1 MNIWHDISA
10 SRITPEDFIACIEI
24 SKGGK
29 NKYELDKETGMLIL
43 DRVLYT
49 ATHYPANYGFIPR
62 TYAGDGDP
70 LDVLVLCQES
80 ILPLT
85 LVRCYPIGVITMLD
99 QGKLDEKIIAIPFK
113 DPTYNSYHDVS
124 ELPSHIFTE
133 MSHFFTVY
141 KNLEQ
146 KETMVDEV
154 RGAEDAKKVIQKCL
168 NVITEKCVLFNFDYA
183 LFNICPFGL
192 SCRVEVAA
200 LQDIDPGCESIIIF
214 CKKVCCCLS
223 SRKESFKYHVI
234 SVTFV
239 IIEEVEEFGDGSFS
253 RFDLQRSHL

>member
-1 MNIWHDISA
+1 MNIWHDISP
-10 SRITPEDFIACIEI
+10 SRITAEDFIAVIEI
-24 SKGGK
+24 EKGSKK
-29 NKYELDKETGMLIL
+29 KYELDKETGSLIL
-43 DRVLYT
+43 DRILYT
-49 ATHYPANYGFIPR
+49 STHYPANYGLIPR
-62 TYAGDGDP
+62 TYADDNDP
-70 LDVLVLCQES
+70 LDVLVLCSEVIQ
-80 ILPLT
+80 PLS

-168 NVITEKCVLFNFDYA
+168 DQYIEKF
-183 LFNICPFGL
+183 
-192 SCRVEVAA
+192 CR
-200 LQDIDPGCESIIIF
+200 
-214 CKKVCCCLS
+214 
-223 SRKESFKYHVI
+223 
-234 SVTFV
+234 
-239 IIEEVEEFGDGSFS
+239 
-253 RFDLQRSHL
+253 